1 MAAPVA
7 SAPLKTLGKRQQ
19 YQLLQSQLDL
29 EYSSFRAQHQDLSE
43 NVLPFR
49 GRFFVSD
56 VNKGDRRNL
65 RIIDNTAT
73 TAARTASSG
82 MMAGITSPARNWKR
96 LTTPDPKLAE
106 YSRVKEWLNVVD
118 NRMSTYFS
126 KSNLYQVLPTLYLDL
141 INFGTSAMMVEE
153 DLDKVFRFYSFPVGS
168 YRLAKGADGK
178 ICVFFREFRMTVRQV
193 VEKFGQRDAAGNMDW
208 SNISLNVQN
217 LYTQGQLEV
226 WVDVCHLIQPNEK
239 WNPYSLKS
247 KLAKNKKYISV
258 YYEKGISGQ
267 VNANLNNDMDDR
279 MLRESGYDYFP
290 VLAPRWQ
297 VTGEDV
303 YATDCPGMT
312 AIGDIKQLQHG
323 ERRGGQALDKIVN
336 PPMKGPTSMKTS
348 KASIISGDITYVDE
362 QQQGQAFTA
371 AHEVRLGLMDLEQKQ
386 EAVRA
391 RIRKAYYEDMFLML
405 AESDRRTITATEIDE
420 RREEKLLALGPVL
433 EQLNQDVLDPLIEIA
448 FFLMQQQG
456 LIPEAPEELQGQ
468 PLKIEYISIMAQAQ
482 KLIGVTS
489 IERVFNFTAGVI
501 KMNPASADK
510 VDFDEMI
517 DAYAEAVGVSPEII
531 RDDEETAAIR
541 EAHQQQMA
549 AQQKS
554 EQIAALS
561 QSAKNLAQSP
571 TDGDNALTRLMQAAK
586 AGELAPNG

>member
-1 MAAPVA
+1 MATTSSA
-7 SAPLKTLGKRQQ
+7 APLKILGKRQR
-19 YQLLQSQLDL
+19 YQIMQSQLDL
-29 EYSSFRAQHQDLSE
+29 EFSSFRAQYQDLAE
-43 NVLPFR
+43 FVLPFR

-65 RIIDNTAT
+65 SIIDNTAT

-96 LTTPDPKLAE
+96 LTTPDPKMAE
-106 YSRVKEWLNVVD
+106 ISRVKEWLNVAD

-126 KSNLYQVLPTLYLDL
+126 KSNLYQILPVLYLDL
-141 INFGTSAMMVEE
+141 INFGTGAMMVEE

-168 YRLAKGADGK
+168 YRLAKGPDGK
-178 ICVFFREFRMTVRQV
+178 ICVFFREFRMTVRQLV
-193 VEKFGQRDAAGNMDW
+193 DKFGQFDAQGNIDW
-208 SNISLNVQN
+208 SNISLNVKA
-217 LYTQGQLEV
+217 LYEQGQLET
-226 WVDVCHLIQPNEK
+226 WVDVCHVIHPNDK
-239 WNPYSLKS
+239 WNPYTLAS
-247 KLAKNKKYISV
+247 KFSKNKKYASV

-267 VNANLNNDMDDR
+267 INGGQNNSYDDR
-279 MLRESGYDYFP
+279 MLSEKGYDYFP

-348 KASIISGDITYVDE
+348 KASIVSGDITYVDE
-362 QQQGQAFTA
+362 QAQGQAFTT

-386 EAVRA
+386 EAVRS

-405 AESDRRTITATEIDE
+405 AESDRRQITATEIDE

-448 FFLMQQQG
+448 FNLMSQQG
-456 LIPEAPEELQGQ
+456 LVPEAPEELQGQ

-482 KLIGVTS
+482 KLIGITA
-489 IERVFNFTAGVI
+489 IERLFNFSSGVI
-501 KMNPASADK
+501 QVNPTSADK
-510 VDFDEMI
+510 IDFDQML
-517 DAYAEAVGVSPEII
+517 DKFAEAVGVDPTIV
-531 RDDEETAAIR
+531 RDDEETAGIR
-541 EAHQQQMA
+541 NAHAQQMA
-549 AQQKS
+549 AQQKAQ
-554 EQIAALS
+554 QISALAD
-561 QSAKNLAQSP
+561 SANKLANAP
-571 TDGDNALTRLMQAAK
+571 TDGDNALTRLMDSAK
-586 AGELAPNG
+586 AGELSPNG